1 MAEMIHEHVR
11 EVIEETNRKFM
22 EMYKKGDFTGVA
34 ALYTDDAIVMPPG
47 SPEVEGKAAIEQLF
61 KGLKNMGIAELVF
74 HVVEAGH
81 TGDWA
86 IERSTFELLGET
98 GQELDRGKYLVVW
111 HRDQGV
117 WKLHRDI
124 FNSSVPPK

>member
-1 MAEMIHEHVR
+1 MAEMIQEHVR
-11 EVIEETNRKFM
+11 EEIEEADRKFM
-22 EMYKKGDFTGVA
+22 ELYKKGDMAGVA

-61 KGLKNMGIAELVF
+61 KAFKNMGVAELVF
-74 HVVEAGH
+74 HVVEVGH

-86 IERSTFELLGET
+86 VERSTFELLGDQ
-98 GQELDRGKYLVVW
+98 GQELDRGKYLVLW